1 MNNINTIFYYAE
13 SLSFSDY
20 ITMLQSGEITYRTIV
35 FAQAQKAIYKG
46 GVQYG
51 ATDLADL
58 KEQLKTLLDGQE
70 VIQKIENIVNNHFDL
85 DPQDLPTAST
95 TKKGC
100 IKVGAG
106 LSMSG
111 DTMSVDLSNVPGG
124 ANGINGID
132 GIVEQIIKN
141 QASVRASKNNY
152 GVVRVGD
159 GIDVTNGIISVS
171 LTQGPKGDKGD
182 TGAQGPQGERGP
194 AGPAYDDSALQR
206 QIAALDDAIDAVND
220 TANGEKAR
228 LDSLIEDLDGEI
240 SERVDA
246 MFEDAQWV
254 QEHVANQIVSES
266 NFGEDDVEAYLQRIG
281 VWEENEDHTAS
292 TTKWSKISQTVT
304 TLEHAVG
311 QLVDDGVDQQWLQ
324 SQIQQKIED
333 GIASLDLST
342 LYARKQAET
351 VIEWLYSGLRGRTN
365 DTTTFADIVSAG
377 KNSLHQAIADIHTY
391 VEKLKSGDYVATA
404 SLEASVDSA
413 IAGLKAS
420 ASSNTAKTEIFN
432 KISQNSTDIAA
443 IVSSI
448 TNDNSSTTIANK
460 IGNWRSGLIT
470 SANLDSAIASL
481 LSTNGTYTAGIMT
494 EAEFN
499 SAKTQLVAKSDYDA
513 ATIVAMINNAGSLV
527 EISADKIDL
536 DGETIFDLL
545 SSVSKTNPSYGQAAI
560 EMDCDSIEMTYTVGS
575 SVHDRMVI
583 TPRSMGVWDN
593 YNDGQTYFS
602 GGNLDVWNSNTGT
615 LISASR
621 SSQVVELG
629 PTRVLY
635 QANKPAG
642 SYFIVE
648 PDASFYESI
657 SIGPVNN
664 DTTMYHNN
672 SGKLYISTGISVDG
686 DIEVSSGNNVTAPGL
701 TATSSITVGS
711 GGDSYTFSYNSGD
724 SVADLS
730 SGLEVGGDLYTGGSV
745 YVTGTVH
752 QNSDERIK
760 TNITPVSVDI
770 EDIAEARIVD
780 FNFKGKEETH
790 FGSIAQDWQN
800 IFSNAVEE
808 DKDGILSMNYGAIA
822 LGSAVTA
829 AREIVELKKK
839 NAELEARLAA
849 LEAKLG

>member
-70 VIQKIENIVNNHFDL
+70 VVQKIENIVNNHFDL

-141 QASVRASKNNY
+141 QSSVRASKNNY

-194 AGPAYDDSALQR
+194 AGPAYDDSALQH
-206 QIAALDDAIDAVND
+206 QIDLLDQAIQDVSD
-220 TANGEKAR
+220 TADAEKDR
-228 LDSLIEDLDGEI
+228 LDGLIEDLDGEI
-240 SERVDA
+240 SDRVDA

-266 NFGEDDVEAYLQRIG
+266 NFGESDVEAYLQRIG
-281 VWEENEDHTAS
+281 VWEQNEEHTAQL
-292 TTKWSKISQTVT
+292 TKWSKLAQTVN
-304 TLEHAVG
+304 TLSGSVN
-311 QLVDDGVDQQWLQ
+311 QLLTQGIDEQALQ
-324 SQIQQKIED
+324 AQIELKIND
-333 GIASLDLST
+333 GIANLDLSAI
-342 LYARKQAET
+342 YARKQAET
-351 VIEWLYSGLRGRTN
+351 VIEWLYSGLKGQAN
-365 DTTTFADIVSAG
+365 DTTTFADLVSAG

-448 TNDNSSTTIANK
+448 TNDNSQTTIANK
-460 IGNWRSGLIT
+460 IGTWRSGLIT
-470 SANLDSAIASL
+470 QANLDSAIASL
-481 LSTNGTYTAGIMT
+481 LATNGTYTAGIMT

-499 SAKTQLVAKSDYDA
+499 AAKTSLVAKNEYDA

-527 EISADKIDL
+527 EINADKINLNGNTFVDAIFANINSRYGLSIDASGLYVRAGGGIGQGSYTEVAPGSITVSATNQLSGAHTTLGAYGLEISQNNSAVTLGVNSGNLTISSDTKISGTAYVNDVVFGTTDNVTLSAWL
-536 DGETIFDLL
+536 DHVEGY
-545 SSVSKTNPSYGQAAI
+545 V
-560 EMDCDSIEMTYTVGS
+560 
-575 SVHDRMVI
+575 
-583 TPRSMGVWDN
+583 
-593 YNDGQTYFS
+593 NDGDFVV
-602 GGNLDVWNSNTGT
+602 DT
-615 LISASR
+615 L
-621 SSQVVELG
+621 
-629 PTRVLY
+629 
-635 QANKPAG
+635 
-642 SYFIVE
+642 
-648 PDASFYESI
+648 
-657 SIGPVNN
+657 
-664 DTTMYHNN
+664 
-672 SGKLYISTGISVDG
+672 
-686 DIEVSSGNNVTAPGL
+686 
-701 TATSSITVGS
+701 TVGS
-711 GGDSYTFSYNSGD
+711 GGNSYTFSYNSTD
-724 SVADLS
+724 SVAALN
-730 SGLEVGGDLYTGGSV
+730 SGLDVDGHLSVDGTIYATGPV
-745 YVTGTVH
+745 NA
-752 QNSDERIK
+752 NSDERIK
-760 TNITPVSVDI
+760 ENIIPVSVDI
-770 EDIAEARIVD
+770 EDIAKARIVD

-839 NAELEARLAA
+839 NEELEARLAA

>member
-70 VIQKIENIVNNHFDL
+70 VIQKIENIVNQHFDL

-106 LSMSG
+106 LSMNG

-141 QASVRASKNNY
+141 QSSVRASKNNY

-194 AGPAYDDSALQR
+194 AGPAYDDSALQH
-206 QIAALDDAIDAVND
+206 QIDLLDQAIQDVSD
-220 TANGEKAR
+220 TADAEKDR
-228 LDSLIEDLDGEI
+228 LDGLIEDLDGEI
-240 SERVDA
+240 SDRVDA

-266 NFGEDDVEAYLQRIG
+266 NFGESDVEAYLQRIG
-281 VWEENEDHTAS
+281 VWEQNEEHTAQL
-292 TTKWSKISQTVT
+292 TKWSKLAQTVN
-304 TLEHAVG
+304 TLSGSVN
-311 QLVDDGVDQQWLQ
+311 QLLTQGIDEQALQ
-324 SQIQQKIED
+324 AQIELKIND
-333 GIASLDLST
+333 GIANLDLSAI
-342 LYARKQAET
+342 YARKQAET
-351 VIEWLYSGLRGRTN
+351 VIEWLYSGLKGQAN
-365 DTTTFADIVSAG
+365 DTTTFADLVSAG

-448 TNDNSSTTIANK
+448 TNDNSQTTIANK
-460 IGNWRSGLIT
+460 IGTWRSGLIT
-470 SANLDSAIASL
+470 QANLDSAIASL
-481 LSTNGTYTAGIMT
+481 LATNGTYTAGIMT

-499 SAKTQLVAKSDYDA
+499 AAKTSLVAKNEYDA

-527 EISADKIDL
+527 QISADKIEL
-536 DGETIFDLL
+536 DGETIVEKLNAQ
-545 SSVSKTNPSYGQAAI
+545 S
-560 EMDCDSIEMTYTVGS
+560 
-575 SVHDRMVI
+575 
-583 TPRSMGVWDN
+583 
-593 YNDGQTYFS
+593 S
-602 GGNLDVWNSNTGT
+602 GG
-615 LISASR
+615 I
-621 SSQVVELG
+621 
-629 PTRVLY
+629 
-635 QANKPAG
+635 
-642 SYFIVE
+642 
-648 PDASFYESI
+648 
-657 SIGPVNN
+657 
-664 DTTMYHNN
+664 
-672 SGKLYISTGISVDG
+672 
-686 DIEVSSGNNVTAPGL
+686 
-701 TATSSITVGS
+701 GS
-711 GGDSYTFSYNSGD
+711 GGGYWDASSLRINGRRVGIYGNGGD
-724 SVADLS
+724 SAELDQYGVYSSDSHGNAVVYGATGLSCTIPGEQNQYAIHPQILDLTDDVVVNVGQS
-730 SGLEVGGDLYTGGSV
+730 HGWSGEISINGGSMIFKSGILV
-745 YVTGTVH
+745 SATGT
-752 QNSDERIK
+752 
-760 TNITPVSVDI
+760 
-770 EDIAEARIVD
+770 
-780 FNFKGKEETH
+780 G
-790 FGSIAQDWQN
+790 
-800 IFSNAVEE
+800 
-808 DKDGILSMNYGAIA
+808 
-822 LGSAVTA
+822 VTA
-829 AREIVELKKK
+829 AS
-839 NAELEARLAA
+839 
-849 LEAKLG
+849 